1 MVQCV
6 DEMCSTL
13 SWKPTYKKRNTWNVW
28 HLERLNELMYV
39 FFRAFR
45 SRLKPTLMKLPVDI
59 IVTTYGLFP
68 QGISLT
74 GAHTNGMH
82 SVVCASSVV
91 TWNGSLDFTSRI
103 WRKLVKL
110 LSRLFLIGNC
120 VSKRRMSKTNMEE
133 FHRWFKRRNM
143 KWSSKMKGTV
153 IMSYLYFLV
162 CMQLTYLISER
173 L

>member
-1 MVQCV
+1 MVQYV

-13 SWKPTYKKRNTWNVW
+13 SWKPIYKESKTWNVW
-28 HLERLNELMYV
+28 HLETSKRTNV
-39 FFRAFR
+39 CFFALSG

-91 TWNGSLDFTSRI
+91 TWNGSLDFTRRI

-120 VSKRRMSKTNMEE
+120 VKRRMSKTNMEE